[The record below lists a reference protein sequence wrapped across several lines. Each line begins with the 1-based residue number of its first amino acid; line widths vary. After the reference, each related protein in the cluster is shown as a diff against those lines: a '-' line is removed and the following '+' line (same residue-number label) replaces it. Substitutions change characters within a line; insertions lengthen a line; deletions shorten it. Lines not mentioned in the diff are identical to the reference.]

1 MEHVT
6 PEMHL
11 DEFQKKL
18 GPLLQVNESYLLIFW
33 SVVNV
38 LGKLWNGMLIWNKYI
53 RA

>member
-18 GPLLQVNESYLLIFW
+18 GPLLQVNELSTHIF
-33 SVVNV
+33 
-38 LGKLWNGMLIWNKYI
+38 LEHGKCSGKYGMEC
-53 RA
+53 